1 VEEERKKMLEEKS
14 SMSYNRNQDL
24 KRRMGEMREE
34 KVKKRCW
41 KRTPHVLQKTT
52 GLKR

>member
-1 VEEERKKMLEEKS
+1 MEEERKKMLEEKS

-24 KRRMGEMREE
+24 KRRKGEMREE
-34 KVKKRCW
+34 KVK